1 MQFNILI
8 SWVQGR
14 LIISINHQVEQAENC
29 KFFNYKM
36 EQVGEI
42 GTLREQVEEGRRDN
56 RVITQRFDQEAE
68 KNSWSQEKILEL
80 QVRETEDVY
89 RCLLR

>member
-1 MQFNILI
+1 
-8 SWVQGR
+8 
-14 LIISINHQVEQAENC
+14 
-29 KFFNYKM
+29 M